1 MPDLSDARPDD
12 EAPEVP
18 VDAPHRPSRRLG
30 SSLFVGL
37 VVGLVLAVL
46 GAYLAAYAFAGDRLP
61 RGTTIGG
68 VEVGGMRPERAER
81 LLADTLQARGEEPVH
96 LRVEERVVALDPEE
110 LGLRLDAAASVDQVP
125 VGRSWDPVDLWQT
138 VTGGQDHEA
147 VVVAEDGL
155 LTQRLEELSQEVGR
169 PPVEGAVRFEPD
181 RPVPTYPK
189 AGTALDVAAAEEA
202 VLSAFRSP
210 DGPVD
215 LELET
220 VAPRTTAE
228 EVDRVL
234 DEFAEPALSAPVT
247 LVAAGE
253 SVVLAPEQYA
263 ESLSVRAEGSRLVPS
278 VDVTGTAERA
288 QALLRRAAVAPQDAT
303 VTLVEGRPR
312 VVPARD
318 GLTVD
323 EDGLAEELLAAL
335 TEDGADR
342 TVTIPTVVEEPE
354 LTTEEVR
361 SWGVRE
367 VVSEFTTYYPHAEYR
382 NVNIGRAAELID
394 GTVLAPGEL
403 FSFNGTVGERTAANG
418 FTKGFIISDGVFKED
433 FGGGVS
439 QVATTTFNAAFFAGL
454 EDVEHQPHSFYIDR
468 YPVGREATVVWPV
481 LDLKFR
487 NDTAHGVLIE
497 TRHSSSTPST
507 SGALTVRFW
516 STKVWE
522 IESRTSERYD
532 PTPPQ
537 TRVLTG
543 EDCYPNEGYAGFDV
557 DVTRVFRRA
566 GGDEVEREEL
576 MHTTYTPSDTV
587 LCR

>member
-1 MPDLSDARPDD
+1 MPDLSDARSSD
-12 EAPEVP
+12 EAREVP
-18 VDAPHRPSRRLG
+18 VRATRRRPRRLWPW
-30 SSLFVGL
+30 L
-37 VVGLVLAVL
+37 VIGLVLAVL
-46 GAYLAAYAFAGDRLP
+46 GSYGAAYALAGNRLP
-61 RGTTIGG
+61 GGTTIEG
-68 VEVGGMRPERAER
+68 VDVGGLRPERAER
-81 LLADTLQARGEEPVH
+81 LLADTLAARGDRPVH
-96 LRVEERVVALDPEE
+96 LRVAGRELALDPEE
-110 LGLRLDAAASVDQVP
+110 LGLRLDVAASVDQVP
-125 VGRSWDPVDLWQT
+125 VGRSWDPSDLWQT

-155 LTQRLEELSQEVGR
+155 LTKRLTQLSEEVGR

-181 RPVPTYPK
+181 RPLPTYPRT
-189 AGTALDVAAAEEA
+189 GTALDVPAAEEA
-202 VLSAFRSP
+202 VLTAFLSG

-215 LELET
+215 LELEM
-220 VAPRTTAE
+220 VPPQITAA
-228 EVDRVL
+228 EVDRAL
-234 DEFAEPALSAPVT
+234 QEFAEPALSAPVT

-253 SVVLAPEQYA
+253 SVTLPPEQYA
-263 ESLSVRAEGSRLVPS
+263 GSLSMRAEGSRLVPS
-278 VDVTGTAERA
+278 VDVSGTAQRA
-288 QALLRRAAVAPQDAT
+288 QALLRRASATPRDAT
-303 VTLVEGRPR
+303 VALVEGRPR

-318 GLTVD
+318 GVTVD
-323 EDGLAEELLAAL
+323 EDGLAEALLRAVAA
-335 TEDGADR
+335 EGDDR
-342 TVTIPTVVEEPE
+342 TVTVPTVLDEPD

-394 GTVLAPGEL
+394 GTLLAPGEL
-403 FSFNGTVGERTAANG
+403 FSFNETVGERTAANG
-418 FTKGFIISDGVFKED
+418 FTRGFVISDGVFKED
-433 FGGGVS
+433 YGGGVS

-487 NDTAHGVLIE
+487 NDTEHGVLIE
-497 TRHSSSTPST
+497 TRHSPSTSAT

-516 STKVWE
+516 STKLWDV
-522 IESRTSERYD
+522 ESRTSERYD

-543 EDCYPNEGYAGFDV
+543 EDCYPNEGYSGFDV

-566 GGDEVEREEL
+566 GSDEVEREEV